1 MMINYRKYTDD
12 DYEFVYNLKKDA
24 YKDYVIKYYG
34 EYDEENQKSRF
45 DERIN
50 NIKDNV
56 FIIYYNEKI
65 KLGFYT
71 LSLYDDYVEL
81 ENICILPEY
90 RGLGIAS
97 KVIKDIIKYNKKDIK
112 LQYFKDN
119 TVYKLYEKLGFVVD
133 GENENHYTM
142 TRKR

>member
-24 YKDYVIKYYG
+24 YKEYVIKYYG
-34 EYDEENQKSRF
+34 EYDEEDQKSRF

-119 TVYKLYEKLGFVVD
+119 PVYKLYEKLGFVVD

>member
-1 MMINYRKYTDD
+1 MFISYKKYTGE

-34 EYDEENQKSRF
+34 EYNEEEQINIFNK
-45 DERIN
+45 RIEAV
-50 NIKDNV
+50 KDNV
-56 FIIYYNEKI
+56 NIIYYNNKF

-71 LSLYDDYVEL
+71 LSEYDDYVEL
-81 ENICILPEY
+81 ENICIDKAY
-90 RGLGIAS
+90 RGLGIGT
-97 KVIKDIIKYNKKDIK
+97 KVIKDILKKYRKDVK

-119 TVYKLYEKLGFVVD
+119 PVYKLYEKLGFVID
-133 GENENHYTM
+133 GENDNHYTM